1 MALDSFKTES
11 SAMNTRKKVKNIE
24 LPEDGWRH
32 YLRLNKCKIPKGILQ
47 DLEDNE
53 LAAIIKFSRSELSK
67 PAPFGTKTLDP
78 HSEEDKV
85 VEKRQKVA
93 DNIEAIEEYLEERET
108 SD

>member
-47 DLEDNE
+47 ELEDNE
-53 LAAIIKFSRSELSK
+53 LAAIVKFSRNELTK
-67 PAPFGTKTLDP
+67 PAPFGSKTLDP
-78 HSEEDKV
+78 HADDEE
-85 VEKRQKVA
+85 VEERRKKVA
-93 DNIEAIEEYLEERET
+93 ENIDAIEEYLEERE
-108 SD
+108 